1 MRMQSRSHRRT
12 LLALVLALMAGG
24 TAAQQAPAPRAAGL
38 RVGLILDMSGPYSNV
53 TGAHNEAAARMAVE
67 DFGGKA
73 LGGPIQVVV
82 ADHKNNPDR
91 ALTIARDWFDK
102 DHVDAIMDVAGSPEA
117 QIVQRIGDVRKKIV
131 IVSSA
136 GAERLSNEACTAT
149 SIHYTYDTHAIA
161 NTVGTALLARGYN
174 TWFFITVDYSFGYD
188 LERDTTAVIIARGG
202 RVLGSARYPL
212 GAHDFE
218 SYLARAQQSG
228 AKVIGLANG
237 GDDLDGFVKDAAT
250 LGIIPGP
257 QVIAAPA
264 MRINAVNK
272 LGLATTQDMIL
283 GESFY
288 WDANDATRAWSK
300 RFFERTQVMP
310 NSLQAGVYSS
320 TMHYLQAVA
329 RANTADT
336 DTVMKAMEAAPID
349 DFFAHDGHIR
359 PDGTMVHD
367 MDVFQVKAPW
377 ESHFAWDYLKQIA
390 TIPGD
395 QAFGPLSRSK
405 CPLITAVMPQ

>member
-1 MRMQSRSHRRT
+1 MQAWSR
-12 LLALVLALMAGG
+12 LALFALVLAPMPLMTDGA
-24 TAAQQAPAPRAAGL
+24 AAQPVPTSAPAGIK
-38 RVGLILDMSGPYSNV
+38 VGLILDMSGPYSNV
-53 TGAHNEAAARMAVE
+53 AGPNNEAAARMAVD

-73 LGGPIQVVV
+73 LGGPIEVVV
-82 ADHKNNPDR
+82 ADHKNSPDR
-91 ALTIARDWFDK
+91 ALTTARQWFDK

-117 QIVQRIGDVRKKIV
+117 QIVQRLGDVRKKIV
-131 IVSSA
+131 IISSA
-136 GAERLSNEACTAT
+136 GADRLSNEACTAT
-149 SIHYTYDTHAIA
+149 SVHYTYNTHAIA
-161 NTVGTALLARGYN
+161 NTVGTALLARGYD

-188 LERDTTAVIIARGG
+188 LERDTAAVVTSHGG
-202 RVLGSARYPL
+202 KVAGSARYPL
-212 GAHDFE
+212 GARDFE

-237 GDDLDGFVKDAAT
+237 GDELDGFVKQAAT

-257 QVIAAPA
+257 QVVAAPA
-264 MRINAVNK
+264 MRINAVNS
-272 LGLATTQDMIL
+272 LGLATTQDMTP

-288 WDANDATRAWSK
+288 WDANDTTRAWSK
-300 RFFERTQVMP
+300 RFFDRTKVMP

-329 RANTADT
+329 HSNTADA
-336 DTVMKAMEAAPID
+336 DTVLKAMEAAPID
-349 DFFAHDGHIR
+349 DFFARNGHIR

-377 ESHFAWDYLKQIA
+377 ESHYAWDYLKQIA

-395 QAFGPLSRSK
+395 RAFAPLSQSK
-405 CPLITAVMPQ
+405 CPLVTAVMPQ